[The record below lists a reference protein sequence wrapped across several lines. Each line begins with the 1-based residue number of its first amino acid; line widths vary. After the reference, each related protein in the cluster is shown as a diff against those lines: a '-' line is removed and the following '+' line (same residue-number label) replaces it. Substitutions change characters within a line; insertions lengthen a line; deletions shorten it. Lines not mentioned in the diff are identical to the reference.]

1 MGPVGRSPREDD
13 RWHVQGT
20 VRHGSAFFS
29 AGSGRRNDLGKVPG
43 HVFPWRRLPARCQEW
58 RNVHRIRHRPPGAAH
73 FERHTR
79 NRAARGGSGTRRRTS
94 ARRPCRGRTAGNA
107 SVSLPRCSEPRRHSI
122 SRPALNN
129 PIGGTLSCPTSPSGG
144 PARSQPR
151 LTSRLCL
158 HGCLLR
164 RCRDIRNC
172 GRSRELLRQCE
183 LERLV
188 FLAPTLVTL
197 TCRRPSRSDRRA
209 SPTACRERR
218 KQGRP
223 AGWRCL

>member
-20 VRHGSAFFS
+20 VRHGSAFFGRKWAKKRPWQGTWACLPLETT
-29 AGSGRRNDLGKVPG
+29 AGP
-43 HVFPWRRLPARCQEW
+43 LPRVAKRAPHSPQNFWGGAFRAPHSEQSST
-58 RNVHRIRHRPPGAAH
+58 RRIRHSPQNFSSAPLSWPHCGQRISIAASMLRASSSFDQSSGAERPH
-73 FERHTR
+73 
-79 NRAARGGSGTRRRTS
+79 
-94 ARRPCRGRTAGNA
+94 
-107 SVSLPRCSEPRRHSI
+107 RRHPELPDLAF
-122 SRPALNN
+122 R
-129 PIGGTLSCPTSPSGG
+129 G
-144 PARSQPR
+144 PARSLPR
-151 LTSRLCL
+151 LTPRLCL
-158 HGCLLR
+158 HGCLLC

-209 SPTACRERR
+209 SPTACRERA
-218 KQGRP
+218 P
-223 AGWRCL
+223 